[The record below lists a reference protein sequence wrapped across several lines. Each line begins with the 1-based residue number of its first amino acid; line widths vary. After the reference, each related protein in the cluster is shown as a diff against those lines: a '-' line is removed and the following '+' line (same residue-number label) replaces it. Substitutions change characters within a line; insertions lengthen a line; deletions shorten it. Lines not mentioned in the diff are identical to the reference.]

1 MNEPHRSGFGV
12 DNVNRTTIGNVD
24 AQRSLLLIG
33 DKTIIPRKMSIASQ
47 RGVDHR
53 NPVPVNLLGRYLRP
67 IRQPQ
72 PLSHFAMC
80 TFQPGNRGGF
90 IAPHIDPGDPL
101 DEDSAT
107 TSDGI
112 KRRKTFN
119 NAVCA
124 TF

>member
-1 MNEPHRSGFGV
+1 
-12 DNVNRTTIGNVD
+12 
-24 AQRSLLLIG
+24 
-33 DKTIIPRKMSIASQ
+33 MSIASQ

-80 TFQPGNRGGF
+80 TFQPGKRGGF

-124 TF
+124 TSWAVCVRRHRMHASHQQRWKVNGSADPARY